1 LTPEGAAGQG
11 TDMKALWKEFSTY
24 AAVGV
29 ANTLIHWQLFYVL
42 RTAGELSQAV
52 SNVSA
57 FCVAATFSLYVHALY
72 TFDAKYSVLRY
83 LVYLCFMGGM
93 SFVVGHF
100 ADVWHLP
107 GLVTVA
113 SFSFLSLICGL
124 LFSIFILFRERE
136 V

>member
-1 LTPEGAAGQG
+1 
-11 TDMKALWKEFSTY
+11 MKALWKEFSTY
-24 AAVGV
+24 AVVGV
-29 ANTLIHWQLFYVL
+29 ANTLIHWQIFYVL
-42 RTAGELSQAV
+42 TTAAEWSQAA

-57 FCVAATFSLYVHALY
+57 FCVAASFSLYVHALY
-72 TFDAKYSVLRY
+72 TFDAKTSVLRY
-83 LVYLCFMGGM
+83 LVYVCFMGVM

-100 ADVWHLP
+100 ADVWKLH

-124 LFSIFILFRERE
+124 LFSRFILFSERE